1 MGRPLCR
8 ASSNAPADQGRHLIS
23 DARFGRGEKWKSDPD
38 SLTGQGY
45 DGTVISTTAVDAYIE
60 KNSRRFVEELKE
72 LCAFPSISNHG
83 PDAVRPARDWLASR
97 LSRFTDRVETLEAG
111 GLPALY
117 AEVPG
122 TGSRKL
128 LLYQHYDVQPVD
140 PLDLWASPP
149 FEPQEKD
156 GRIIARGVADD
167 KADVMARIH
176 ALETLK
182 QLGELPVTLRF
193 LVEGE
198 EEIGSKSFEKIAHA
212 HADKLKADGCLWE
225 SGSSFDD
232 GGRPT
237 LQFGCRGLLYVQLR
251 VRMLDFD
258 QHSGFASI
266 YPSAAM
272 YLVGALA
279 SLRDQDMHIKLQGF
293 YDKVVP
299 PSEADRRMMATID
312 PEVEKRKQLV
322 GFESLVRNPRS
333 EQVIEQMLFTPTCNV
348 AGVTT
353 GYQGPG
359 SKTVLPAEATAKL
372 DFRLIPDMD
381 PAVVLEQLR
390 QHLDNHGFEKVEIV
404 WSDAEKPARSDP
416 GSAVAKSVIECVREL
431 YGEPILWPFMPAT
444 GPMHPVVSDLG
455 VSTVLPV
462 GVGRPDNR
470 IHAPNENIHA
480 DDYINTVRLM
490 CRVWERFGEG

>member
-1 MGRPLCR
+1 
-8 ASSNAPADQGRHLIS
+8 
-23 DARFGRGEKWKSDPD
+23 
-38 SLTGQGY
+38 
-45 DGTVISTTAVDAYIE
+45 VISTSAVDAYIE
-60 KNSRRFVEELKE
+60 KNTRRFIDELKE
-72 LCAFPSISNHG
+72 LCSFPSISNHG
-83 PDAVRPARDWLASR
+83 REAIQPARDWLASR
-97 LSRFTDRVETLEAG
+97 LSKYTERVETLEAG
-111 GLPALY
+111 GMPALY
-117 AEVPG
+117 AEVKG
-122 TGSRKL
+122 AGRRKL

-140 PLDLWASPP
+140 PVDLWQSPP
-149 FEPQEKD
+149 FEPSEKD

-182 QLGELPVTLRF
+182 SLGEVPVTLRF

-198 EEIGSKSFEKIAHA
+198 EEIGSKSFEKIAHD

-232 GGRPT
+232 AGRPT
-237 LQFGCRGLLYVQLR
+237 LQFGCRGLLYVNLR
-251 VRMLDFD
+251 VKMLDFD
-258 QHSGFASI
+258 QHSGWASI

-279 SLRDQDMHIKLQGF
+279 SLRDQHMNIKIDGF
-293 YDKVVP
+293 YDRVVKP
-299 PSEADRRMMATID
+299 TDADRTMMAAID
-312 PEVEKRKQLV
+312 PEVEKRRKLV
-322 GFESLVRNPRS
+322 GFDALVRDPKPD
-333 EQVIEQMLFTPTCNV
+333 QVIEQLLFLPTCNV

-372 DFRLIPDMD
+372 DFRLIPNQD
-381 PAVVLEQLR
+381 PDEILQLLR
-390 QHLDNHGFEKVEIV
+390 KHLDRQGFEKVEIV
-404 WSDAEKPARSDP
+404 AGEGEKPARSDA
-416 GSAVAKSVIECVREL
+416 GSAIARTVIDSVRDM
-431 YGEPILWPFMPAT
+431 YGDPVLWPFMPAT
-444 GPMHPVVSDLG
+444 GPMHPVVADLG
-455 VSTVLPV
+455 VPTVLPV

-490 CRVWERFGEG
+490 CRVWERFGAG